1 MVKIDTRTVRTRT
14 VRLPYG
20 EGHISVKVPERYL
33 KSVVEPRKM
42 PPIPD
47 PILEMDQALAMPMNS
62 PSLKEMAE
70 RGRSPCILVSDSTR
84 PTPSGFIASQAL
96 GVLKEAGVEEDEV
109 KIVVATGLHRP
120 CTEGELVER
129 IGKDIMSRTR
139 VLSHDAYDSSN
150 LVYAGSTSRNTPVW
164 LNRDVAESDLVI
176 ADGYIEPHFFA
187 GYTGGG
193 KSILPGVSGFE
204 TIKVNHGAAMIDHP
218 RSRVGV
224 LDGNPIYEDI
234 VEGARLGKLDFSINV
249 TLDSEK
255 RITGVFAGDF
265 EEAHRAGAS
274 FLGSHVR
281 VKTQEADIAIT
292 TNGGYPLDRD
302 LYQAVKGMTVA
313 EEVVRDGGVIII
325 ASECRD
331 GVGHP
336 DFMELVERSKTP
348 DEILEIIR
356 SPGFFQVDQWEAHVL
371 ARVLTRF
378 HVICV
383 TSGVEHNT
391 VEKMHMVPAK
401 TVEDAIDITR
411 GIVARDPEIIVV
423 PGGPSTIPF
432 VRNSI

>member
-1 MVKIDTRTVRTRT
+1 
-14 VRLPYG
+14 
-20 EGHISVKVPERYL
+20 
-33 KSVVEPRKM
+33 
-42 PPIPD
+42 
-47 PILEMDQALAMPMNS
+47 
-62 PSLKEMAE
+62 
-70 RGRSPCILVSDSTR
+70 
-84 PTPSGFIASQAL
+84 
-96 GVLKEAGVEEDEV
+96 
-109 KIVVATGLHRP
+109 
-120 CTEGELVER
+120 
-129 IGKDIMSRTR
+129 MSRTR